1 VGPNIARNAIINAV
15 ELASYDTVRPRA
27 AAPASASTKRA
38 RFARSRRRR
47 PSADTR
53 VCPERSRSI

>member
-27 AAPASASTKRA
+27 AAPTRRSITHA

-53 VCPERSRSI
+53 FLA